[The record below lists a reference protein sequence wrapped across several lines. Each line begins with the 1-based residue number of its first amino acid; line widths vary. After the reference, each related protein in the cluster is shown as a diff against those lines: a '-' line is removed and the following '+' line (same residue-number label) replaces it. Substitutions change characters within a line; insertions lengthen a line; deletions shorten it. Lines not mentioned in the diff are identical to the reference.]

1 MTALIILSLLGI
13 VVLMMGLF
21 KLKNSVLILI
31 IPVLIATLFLNSQ
44 EWATDNY
51 YFSKMVHFDHFA
63 LSFSSLLILVTTLIF
78 GICSQHYKSSDK
90 SVEDIYALLIFSLVG
105 GICMVSYNNLIMFIM
120 GIEIL
125 SIPLYVLA
133 GSNRDSV
140 ISNEAS
146 LKYFLMGAFASA
158 FILFGMALV
167 FGATNSFQL
176 DDIRASVSNS
186 QMPGVLHTGILLMIG
201 GILFKAAVAPF
212 HFWAPDVYQGSPS
225 VITSF
230 MATVVKTA
238 AFAGLFRLLFAA
250 FQDISG
256 MWVSILVLV
265 SVASLIIGN
274 LSAMSQTDFK
284 RLMAFS
290 GISHAGYMLIAIIV
304 LKIDSADALFFYA
317 TSYCLASLTAF
328 AVFLSLQNST
338 GEYSLEILKG
348 LSRKN
353 PFMAFALVVAFL
365 SLAGIPPL
373 AGFFGKYFLFITAIK
388 NGFLYLVIIAIINTM
403 IGAYYY
409 LRVLNLAF
417 TKEVFYEKPIKNSI
431 LFDAVIVFT
440 AIGSIILG
448 VFPDLLKGL
457 I

>member
-176 DDIRASVSNS
+176 DHIRAAVSNS

-201 GILFKAAVAPF
+201 
-212 HFWAPDVYQGSPS
+212 
-225 VITSF
+225 
-230 MATVVKTA
+230 
-238 AFAGLFRLLFAA
+238 
-250 FQDISG
+250 
-256 MWVSILVLV
+256 
-265 SVASLIIGN
+265 
-274 LSAMSQTDFK
+274 
-284 RLMAFS
+284 
-290 GISHAGYMLIAIIV
+290 
-304 LKIDSADALFFYA
+304 
-317 TSYCLASLTAF
+317 
-328 AVFLSLQNST
+328 
-338 GEYSLEILKG
+338 
-348 LSRKN
+348 
-353 PFMAFALVVAFL
+353 
-365 SLAGIPPL
+365 
-373 AGFFGKYFLFITAIK
+373 
-388 NGFLYLVIIAIINTM
+388 
-403 IGAYYY
+403 
-409 LRVLNLAF
+409 
-417 TKEVFYEKPIKNSI
+417 
-431 LFDAVIVFT
+431 
-440 AIGSIILG
+440 
-448 VFPDLLKGL
+448 
-457 I
+457 